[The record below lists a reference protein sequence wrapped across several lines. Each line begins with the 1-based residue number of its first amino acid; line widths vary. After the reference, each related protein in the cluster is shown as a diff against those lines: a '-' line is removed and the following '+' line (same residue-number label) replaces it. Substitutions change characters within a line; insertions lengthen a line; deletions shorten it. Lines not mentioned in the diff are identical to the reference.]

1 VRLAASCSAFSAAR
15 QTPWKRPFASALRLS
30 QAGRAWLRR
39 ATSLMA
45 ARVLLPA
52 GPSVRACQPLHAP
65 RRTRLAP
72 PSASHSAS
80 RRCVITAS
88 AAMAKPYGFIGLG
101 IMGDA
106 MARNLLKL
114 GNGVVVY
121 NRNAE
126 KVRTLRVTNARRL
139 RRAAVTRLRS
149 WTRCGAARR
158 QPALLCVCG
167 CVR

>member
-1 VRLAASCSAFSAAR
+1 M
-15 QTPWKRPFASALRLS
+15 P
-30 QAGRAWLRR
+30 
-39 ATSLMA
+39 
-45 ARVLLPA
+45 
-52 GPSVRACQPLHAP
+52 
-65 RRTRLAP
+65 
-72 PSASHSAS
+72 
-80 RRCVITAS
+80 
-88 AAMAKPYGFIGLG
+88 KPYGFIGLG

-139 RRAAVTRLRS
+139 RRAPVTRLRS
-149 WTRCGAARR
+149 WARCGAARR
-158 QPALLCVCG
+158 QPALLCACG